1 MALFSIKKFKSHEET
16 FNFNDKIK
24 NSREVFM
31 PLCQVDFSTKPSF
44 WKALRPPAKDK
55 VGLMT

>member
-1 MALFSIKKFKSHEET
+1 
-16 FNFNDKIK
+16 
-24 NSREVFM
+24 M

-55 VGLMT
+55 VGFMTLKTKDSFKI